1 MEEIMTCKQ
10 FHGKKRLFWMAM
22 ALGIAMLA
30 NACQK
35 TPDKNVEKVERKMI
49 PGAEVIMKADGHT
62 MTLDDYHQCID
73 LERVRGRQFAKRA
86 LDNPRF
92 ERD

>member
-1 MEEIMTCKQ
+1 
-10 FHGKKRLFWMAM
+10 MAM

-49 PGAEVIMKADGHT
+49 PGAEVIMKAD
-62 MTLDDYHQCID
+62 
-73 LERVRGRQFAKRA
+73 
-86 LDNPRF
+86 
-92 ERD
+92 